1 VCVDFSPPTT
11 NSPPFCNNN
20 NRNSKQTKCNDARPF
35 IGREKVEKMVKSAE
49 KRAESTGPYI
59 NTTPQNTHPL
69 EKEICP
75 KRERERERALS
86 DFQLRAAHFDAFL

>member
-1 VCVDFSPPTT
+1 VLIFHHPQPTAPLFAT
-11 NSPPFCNNN
+11 TTATA
-20 NRNSKQTKCNDARPF
+20 SKTKCNDARPF

-59 NTTPQNTHPL
+59 NSTPQNTHPL

-75 KRERERERALS
+75 KRERERERTLS

>member
-11 NSPPFCNNN
+11 NSPPFATTTATA
-20 NRNSKQTKCNDARPF
+20 SKTKCNDARPF